1 MKKVKAPYN
10 KNEIVTVTVTDM
22 GSSGEG
28 IGRTQQGYTLF
39 IKDAVIGDTVTARI
53 MKANKSYGFARLEE
67 VLEAMALPDW
77 KRSLCPLPAGQSL
90 FVLYTENAADARFR
104 PCPMPPSWTINSG
117 KYGRT

>member
-67 VLEAMALPDW
+67 VLVPSAGRAEP
-77 KRSLCPLPAGQSL
+77 LCPLYRKCGGCQIQAMS
-90 FVLYTENAADARFR
+90 YA
-104 PCPMPPSWTINSG
+104 SWTINTG

>member
-1 MKKVKAPYN
+1 MKKVKAPYD

-67 VLEAMALPDW
+67 VLVPSACALCRPGRASLSFIQKMRRMPDPGHV
-77 KRSLCPLPAGQSL
+77 LCCPAGL
-90 FVLYTENAADARFR
+90 
-104 PCPMPPSWTINSG
+104 
-117 KYGRT
+117 

>member
-39 IKDAVIGDTVTARI
+39 IKT
-53 MKANKSYGFARLEE
+53 L
-67 VLEAMALPDW
+67 
-77 KRSLCPLPAGQSL
+77 
-90 FVLYTENAADARFR
+90 
-104 PCPMPPSWTINSG
+104 
-117 KYGRT
+117 